1 MGSCMII
8 EKKNTADLLPA
19 DYNPRKDLKPGDAEY
34 EKLKRSIEQFGY
46 VEPVIWNQTTGRVVG
61 GHQRLKVLM
70 DMGMTEV
77 DCVVVA
83 RDEEKE
89 KALNIALNKISGDW
103 DKDKLALLIAD
114 LQGADFDVSL
124 TGFEPAEIDALFK
137 DTLKDGVKDD
147 DFDVGAE
154 LAQPTMTKPGDI
166 WTLGRHRLICGDS
179 TKAETYDLLMG
190 NTKANLVI
198 TDPPYNVNYEGSA
211 GKIKNDNMADEAFY
225 NFLLDAYTQ
234 MHSAMADDASIYVF
248 HADTEGLN
256 FRRAFAD
263 AGFYLS
269 GCCIWKKQSLV
280 LGRSPYQWQHEPC
293 LYGWK
298 KNGKH
303 QWYTGR
309 KETTIWEFDKPKKNG
324 DHPTMKPIPLLAY
337 PIMNSSMSNS
347 VVLDPFGGSGS
358 TLIACEQTDRICY
371 TVELDEKFCDVIVKR
386 YIEQVGGAD
395 GVTVQRDGLT
405 YKYSEVEVQHE

>member
-1 MGSCMII
+1 MII

-70 DMGMTEV
+70 DMGMTKV
-77 DCVVVA
+77 DCVVVEM
-83 RDEEKE
+83 DEDKE

-124 TGFEPAEIDALFK
+124 TGFEPAEIDDLFK

-154 LAQPTMTKPGDI
+154 LEKPTMTKHGDI

-190 NTKANLVI
+190 STKANLVI

-211 GKIKNDNMADEAFY
+211 GKIKNDNMADDTFY

-256 FRRAFAD
+256 FRKAFAD

-386 YIEQVGGAD
+386 YIEQVGGSD
-395 GVTVQRDGLT
+395 EVSVIRDGLS
-405 YKYSEVEVQHE
+405 YKYSEVEVQDE

>member
-1 MGSCMII
+1 MGSGMLI

-70 DMGMTEV
+70 DMGMAEV
-77 DCVVVA
+77 DCVVVEM
-83 RDEEKE
+83 DEDKE

-124 TGFEPAEIDALFK
+124 TGFEPAEIDDLFK
-137 DTLKDGVKDD
+137 ETLKDGVKDD

-154 LAQPTMTKPGDI
+154 LAQPTMTKPGDV

-190 NTKANLVI
+190 STKANLVI

-386 YIEQVGGAD
+386 YIEQVGGSD
-395 GVTVQRDGLT
+395 EVSVIRDGLS
-405 YKYSEVEVQHE
+405 YKYSEVEVQDE

>member
-1 MGSCMII
+1 MVI
-8 EKKNTADLLPA
+8 ERKNTADLLPA

-46 VEPVIWNQTTGRVVG
+46 VEPVIWNKTTGRVVG
-61 GHQRLKVLM
+61 GHQRLKVLI
-70 DMGMTEV
+70 DMGITEV
-77 DCVVVA
+77 ECVVVEM
-83 RDEEKE
+83 DESKE
-89 KALNIALNKISGDW
+89 KALNVALNKISGDW

-114 LQGADFDVSL
+114 LQGEDFDVSL

-137 DTLKDGVKDD
+137 DTIKDGIKDD
-147 DFDVGAE
+147 DFDVEAE
-154 LAQPTMTKPGDI
+154 LKNPAITKPGDV

-179 TKAETYDLLMG
+179 TKAETFETLMDG
-190 NTKANLVI
+190 IKANLVI

-211 GKIKNDNMADEAFY
+211 GKIKNDNMADDAFY
-225 NFLLDAYTQ
+225 NFLLAAYTQ

-337 PIMNSSMSNS
+337 PIMNSSMSNA

-358 TLIACEQTDRICY
+358 TLITCEQTDRICY

-386 YIEQVGGAD
+386 YIEQVGSSD
-395 GVTVQRDGLT
+395 GVSVQRDGLT
-405 YKYSEVEVQHE
+405 YNYSELV

>member
-1 MGSCMII
+1 MII

-46 VEPVIWNQTTGRVVG
+46 VEPVIWNKTTGRVVG

-70 DMGMTEV
+70 DMGMTKV
-77 DCVVVA
+77 DCVVVEM
-83 RDEEKE
+83 DEDKE

-124 TGFEPAEIDALFK
+124 TGFEPAEIDDLFK

-154 LAQPTMTKPGDI
+154 LEKPTMTKHGDI

-190 NTKANLVI
+190 STKANLVI

-211 GKIKNDNMADEAFY
+211 GKIKNDNMADDTFY

-386 YIEQVGGAD
+386 YIEQVGGSD
-395 GVTVQRDGLT
+395 EVSVIRDGLS
-405 YKYSEVEVQHE
+405 YKYSEVEVQDE